1 MASFRKRNG
10 KWQARIQRKYLPS
23 VSQSF
28 YELDIARKWVRKIER
43 EIDLGLIQIRPAKTN
58 LSQLLLRYQKEIL
71 PLKKSPQADIY
82 RINALLR
89 LPISRLCIED
99 IKSHDIAD
107 LRDSF
112 VMATKAPNTVRLYLA
127 ILSHL
132 FTVAKTE
139 WGYVLNGNPVLR
151 IRRPKLPASSTRR
164 LTDKEISLICEHTQ
178 SLYLPTAI
186 MLALHTA
193 MRLSEIINIGW
204 SMIDMNH
211 KTITLS
217 LTKNG
222 EERSVPLSNSA
233 MLLIQ
238 SLPLDSDA
246 LFPITPHA
254 ITVAFMK
261 ACRRVGIEGASFH
274 TLRHEAISRFFEMGL
289 NPMEVAAISG
299 HKSMQVLKRYTHI
312 KTSYLL
318 AKINEVS

>member
-112 VMATKAPNTVRLYLA
+112 VRATKAPNTVRLYLA

-238 SLPLDSDA
+238 SLPLDSDV

-312 KTSYLL
+312 KTSHLL
-318 AKINEVS
+318 AKINKVS